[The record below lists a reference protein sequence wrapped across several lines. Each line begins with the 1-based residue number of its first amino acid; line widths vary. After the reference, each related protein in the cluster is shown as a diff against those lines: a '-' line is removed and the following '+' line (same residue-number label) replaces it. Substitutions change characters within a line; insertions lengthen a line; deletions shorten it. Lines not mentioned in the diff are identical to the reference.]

1 MEGGPSLDTG
11 GGPPSLDIVAFGEPL
26 VEFTAEERGP
36 LEAVRTFRRG
46 WGGDTSNA
54 AVAAAR
60 LGVSVGYVT
69 RLGSDEFGRSF
80 LTLWQ
85 GEGVDTSRV
94 VVDPEGYTGVYFIAF
109 EEDGAHDF
117 TYYRQRS
124 AASRLRAGELDPNY
138 LASCRILHTSG
149 ITQAISD
156 SSRAATQE
164 ALTAARARNVTI
176 SYDANIR
183 PKLAPL
189 AVLRQTFESTVTLA
203 DIVFVSDEDVRHLYG
218 EVPLA
223 RAVGAILGRGPQ
235 LVVVKTG
242 VQGCIVA
249 SADGRRDI
257 VSAFPVRPV
266 DTTGAGD
273 AFDAGFLVR
282 WLEGGPPNEAAAF
295 ANAVAA
301 LTTSGLGAV
310 GPLPTRSRVERFLEA
325 GRPTVTQVGP
335 AGDED

>member
-1 MEGGPSLDTG
+1 MEGGRG
-11 GGPPSLDIVAFGEPL
+11 VPSLDIVAFGEPL
-26 VEFTAEERGP
+26 VEFTAEDRGP
-36 LEAVRTFRRG
+36 LGTIRLFRRG

-80 LTLWQ
+80 LALWRE
-85 GEGVDTSRV
+85 EGVETSRV
-94 VVDPEGYTGVYFIAF
+94 VIESEAFTGVYFVAF

-117 TYYRQRS
+117 TYYRQGS
-124 AASRLRAGELDPNY
+124 AASQLRAGDLDPDY
-138 LASCRILHTSG
+138 LAGAKILHTSG
-149 ITQAISD
+149 ITLAISD
-156 SSRAATQE
+156 SSRAAAQE
-164 ALTAARARNVTI
+164 ALAAARARNVVI

-183 PKLAPL
+183 PKLAPP
-189 AVLRQTFESTVTLA
+189 ATLRETFESTVTLA

-218 EVPLA
+218 EVPLD
-223 RAVGAILGRGPQ
+223 RAVGGIVSRGPQ
-235 LVVVKTG
+235 LVVVKAG
-242 VQGCIVA
+242 DQGCLVA
-249 SADGRRDI
+249 YADGRRDT
-257 VSAFPVRPV
+257 VPAFPVRPV

-282 WLEGGPPNEAAAF
+282 WLEGGPPTDAAEF

-310 GPLPTRSRVERFLEA
+310 APLPTRSRVHRFLEEE
-325 GRPTVTQVGP
+325 GRAVTQVGP
-335 AGDED
+335 SGDED

>member
-1 MEGGPSLDTG
+1 MEGGPSLDSG
-11 GGPPSLDIVAFGEPL
+11 MGLPALDIVAFGEPL

-36 LEAVRTFRRG
+36 LGAIRTFRRG

-69 RLGSDEFGRSF
+69 RLGLDEFGRSF
-80 LTLWQ
+80 LALWRA
-85 GEGVDTSRV
+85 EGVDTSRV
-94 VVDPEGYTGVYFIAF
+94 VVDPEAFTGVYFVAF

-117 TYYRQRS
+117 TYYRQHS
-124 AASRLRAGELDPNY
+124 AASRLRAGDLDPDY
-138 LASCRILHTSG
+138 IAGARIFHTSG

-164 ALTAARARNVTI
+164 AIAAARAKNVAI

-189 AVLRQTFESTVTLA
+189 STLRETFESTVTLA
-203 DIVFVSDEDVRHLYG
+203 DIVFVSDEDLRHLYG
-218 EVPLA
+218 EVPLD
-223 RAVGAILGRGPQ
+223 RAVGAILGRGPR
-235 LVVVKTG
+235 LVVVKAG
-242 VQGCIVA
+242 VRGCLVA
-249 SADGRRDI
+249 GADGRRDA
-257 VSAFPVRPV
+257 VPAFPVRPV

-282 WLEGGPPNEAAAF
+282 WLEGGPPNEAAEF

-310 GPLPTRSRVERFLEA
+310 GPLPTRSRVQRFLAAE
-325 GRPTVTQVGP
+325 GRAVSQVGP

>member
-1 MEGGPSLDTG
+1 MEGGPVIESGMGL
-11 GGPPSLDIVAFGEPL
+11 PSLDIVAFGEPL

-36 LEAVRTFRRG
+36 LGATRTFRRG

-80 LTLWQ
+80 LELWRA
-85 GEGVDTSRV
+85 EGVDTTRV
-94 VVDPEGYTGVYFIAF
+94 VVDPEAFTGVYFVAF
-109 EEDGAHDF
+109 EHDGAHDF

-124 AASRLRAGELDPNY
+124 AASGLRTADLDPDY
-138 LASCRILHTSG
+138 IAGSRILHTSG

-156 SSRAATQE
+156 SSRAATHE
-164 ALTAARARNVTI
+164 GIAAARAKGVAI

-189 AVLRQTFESTVTLA
+189 ATLRETFESTVSLA
-203 DIVFVSDEDVRHLYG
+203 DIVFVSDEDLRHLYG
-218 EVPLA
+218 EVPLD
-223 RAVGAILGRGPQ
+223 RSVGAILGRGPR
-235 LVVVKTG
+235 LVVVKAG
-242 VQGCIVA
+242 ARGCLVA
-249 SADGRRDI
+249 SADGRRDT
-257 VSAFPVRPV
+257 VPAFSVRPV

-282 WLEGGPPNEAAAF
+282 WLEGGPPKEAAEF
-295 ANAVAA
+295 ANAVAG

-310 GPLPTRSRVERFLEA
+310 GPLPTRSRVQRFLEA
-325 GRPTVTQVGP
+325 EGRAMSQVGP

>member
-1 MEGGPSLDTG
+1 MGGRRARDG
-11 GGPPSLDIVAFGEPL
+11 EMAPPSLDIVALGEPL
-26 VEFTAEERGP
+26 VELTAEERGP
-36 LEAVRTFRRG
+36 LGTVRTFRRG

-69 RLGSDEFGRSF
+69 RLGADEFGRSF
-80 LTLWQ
+80 LELWRA
-85 GEGVDTSRV
+85 EGVDTYRV
-94 VVDPEGYTGVYFIAF
+94 VVDPEAFTGVYFVAF
-109 EEDGAHDF
+109 QEDGAHDF

-124 AASRLRAGELDPNY
+124 AASRLRTADLDPDY
-138 LASCRILHTSG
+138 IAGSRILHTSG

-164 ALTAARARNVTI
+164 AIAAAKAEHVAI

-189 AVLRQTFESTVTLA
+189 ATLREMFESTVTLA
-203 DIVFVSDEDVRHLYG
+203 DILFVSDEDLRHLYG
-218 EVPLA
+218 EVPVD
-223 RAVGAILGRGPQ
+223 RSVEAILGRGPQ
-235 LVVVKTG
+235 LVVLKAG
-242 VQGCIVA
+242 PRGCLVL
-249 SADGRRDI
+249 SADGRRDT
-257 VSAFPVRPV
+257 VPGFSVRPV

-282 WLEGGPPNEAAAF
+282 WLEGGLPNEAAEF

-310 GPLPTRSRVERFLEA
+310 GPLPTRSRVQEFLEA
-325 GRPTVTQVGP
+325 EGRAMSQVGP

>member
-1 MEGGPSLDTG
+1 MEGGPTLDTG

-36 LEAVRTFRRG
+36 LEAIRTFRRG

-80 LTLWQ
+80 LTLWR

-94 VVDPEGYTGVYFIAF
+94 IVDPEGYTGVYFIAF

-138 LASCRILHTSG
+138 LANCRILHTSG

-164 ALTAARARNVTI
+164 AIAAARAKHVAI

-189 AVLRQTFESTVTLA
+189 ATLREMFESTVTRA
-203 DIVFVSDEDVRHLYG
+203 DILFVSDEDLRHLYS
-218 EVPLA
+218 EVPVD
-223 RAVGAILGRGPQ
+223 RSVEAILGRGPQ
-235 LVVVKTG
+235 LVVLKAG
-242 VQGCIVA
+242 ARGCLVLG
-249 SADGRRDI
+249 ADGRRDT
-257 VSAFPVRPV
+257 VPGFSVRPV

-282 WLEGGPPNEAAAF
+282 WLEGSLPNEAAEF

-301 LTTSGLGAV
+301 LTASGLGAV
-310 GPLPTRSRVERFLEA
+310 EPLPTRSQVERFLKAE
-325 GRPTVTQVGP
+325 GRTMSQVGP
-335 AGDED
+335 VRDDD

>member
-1 MEGGPSLDTG
+1 VEGGPRVDHDTG
-11 GGPPSLDIVAFGEPL
+11 LPSLDIVALGEPL
-26 VEFTAEERGP
+26 VEFTAEERGQ
-36 LEAVRTFRRG
+36 LGSIQTFRRG

-60 LGVSVGYVT
+60 LGVSAGYVT

-80 LTLWQ
+80 LNLWRT
-85 GEGVDTSRV
+85 EGVDTSRV
-94 VVDPEGYTGVYFIAF
+94 VVDPEAFTGVYFVAF
-109 EEDGAHDF
+109 QEDGAHDF

-124 AASRLRAGELDPNY
+124 AASRLRPADLDPDY
-138 LASCRILHTSG
+138 VARARILHTSG

-156 SSRAATQE
+156 SCRAATQE
-164 ALTAARARNVTI
+164 AIAAAKAKHVAI
-176 SYDANIR
+176 SYDANVR

-189 AVLRQTFESTVTLA
+189 TTLRETFESTVTLA
-203 DIVFVSDEDVRHLYG
+203 DILFVSDEDLRHLYG
-218 EVPLA
+218 EVPLD
-223 RAVGAILGRGPQ
+223 RSVEDILGRGPQ
-235 LVVVKTG
+235 LVVLKAG
-242 VQGCIVA
+242 ARGCLVLG
-249 SADGRRDI
+249 ADGRRDA
-257 VSAFPVRPV
+257 VPGFSVQPM

-282 WLEGGPPNEAAAF
+282 WLEGGLPNQAAEF

-310 GPLPTRSRVERFLEA
+310 GPLPTRSQVQRFLQAE
-325 GRPTVTQVGP
+325 GRAMSQVGP